1 MKPPSLDEM
10 IGHVQKLPAMP
21 AVAIEVLR
29 SMAGADVDIDTLA
42 RHISQDQVITARV
55 LRVANSPFYG
65 LQSRVGSIH
74 DAILVVGLSAI
85 RSLVLA
91 ASVMSGLPA
100 GRGPGFSQKRFWRH
114 VLGTAVAAQALASP
128 LKRPPEALFLAGLLH
143 DIGRLAMM
151 VLYPEHT
158 REVLATAA
166 AQDCRLEDAER
177 NHFGFDHS
185 EVGAALAQRW
195 NFPADIVDALAWHH
209 RPALGMPGGL
219 AGIIHY
225 ADAIAHA
232 LDLDQDQD
240 GEHPSQMPS
249 LDQDT
254 VSALGLGWD
263 SLNTVLAET
272 RARFDSYEA
281 LLG

>member
-1 MKPPSLDEM
+1 MTPPSLEAM

-21 AVAIEVLR
+21 AVAIEVLQ
-29 SMAGADVDIDTLA
+29 SMSGADIDISTLA

-74 DAILVVGLSAI
+74 DAIVVVGLSAI

-100 GRGPGFSQKRFWRH
+100 IRSPGFSQNRFWRH

-151 VLYPEHT
+151 VLYPEHFT
-158 REVLATAA
+158 VVLKTAQS
-166 AQDCRLEDAER
+166 QDCRLEDAER
-177 NHFGFDHS
+177 SHFGFDHS
-185 EVGAALAQRW
+185 EVSAALAQRW
-195 NFPADIVDALAWHH
+195 NFPADIIDALAWHH

-225 ADAIAHA
+225 ADGIAHA
-232 LDLDQDQD
+232 LDLDQD
-240 GEHPSQMPS
+240 GESPSQMPR

-263 SLNTVLAET
+263 ILNAVLAET
-272 RARFDSYEA
+272 RARFDSYET

>member
-10 IGHVQKLPAMP
+10 IGQVQKLPAMP
-21 AVAIEVLR
+21 AVAIEVLQ
-29 SMAGADVDIDTLA
+29 SMVGADTDIDTLA
-42 RHISQDQVITARV
+42 RHITQDQVIAARV

-74 DAILVVGLSAI
+74 DAIVVVGLSAI

-100 GRGPGFSQKRFWRH
+100 IRSPGFNQKRFWRH
-114 VLGTAVAAQALASP
+114 VLGTAVAAQALARP

-143 DIGRLAMM
+143 DIGRLAML
-151 VLYPEHT
+151 VLYPEDFT
-158 REVLATAA
+158 TVLGIAA
-166 AQDCRLEDAER
+166 ARDCRLEEAER
-177 NHFGFDHS
+177 SHFGYDHS

-209 RPALGMPGGL
+209 RPAQGMPGGL
-219 AGIIHY
+219 AGMIHY

-232 LDLDQDQD
+232 LDLDQDGDQP
-240 GEHPSQMPS
+240 GQMPS
-249 LDQDT
+249 LDQDA
-254 VSALGLGWD
+254 VSALGLDWD
-263 SLNTVLAET
+263 SLNAVLAET
-272 RARFDSYEA
+272 RARFDSYEP

>member
-21 AVAIEVLR
+21 AVAIEVLQ
-29 SMAGADVDIDTLA
+29 SMAGADIDIGTLA

-65 LQSRVGSIH
+65 LQSRIGSIH
-74 DAILVVGLSAI
+74 DAIVVVGLSAI

-128 LKRPPEALFLAGLLH
+128 LKRPPEVLFLAGLLH

-151 VLYPEHT
+151 VLYPEHFT
-158 REVLATAA
+158 TVLAAAA

-177 NHFGFDHS
+177 SHFGFDHS
-185 EVGAALAQRW
+185 EVSAALAQRW
-195 NFPADIVDALAWHH
+195 NFPADIIDALAWHH

-225 ADAIAHA
+225 ADGIAHA
-232 LDLDQDQD
+232 LDLDQN
-240 GEHPSQMPS
+240 GESPSQMPS

-263 SLNTVLAET
+263 SLNAVLAET
-272 RARFDSYEA
+272 RARFDSYET

>member
-10 IGHVQKLPAMP
+10 IGQVQKLPAMP
-21 AVAIEVLR
+21 AVAVEVLQ
-29 SMAGADVDIDTLA
+29 SMAGADIDIDTLA
-42 RHISQDQVITARV
+42 RHITQDQVITAQV

-74 DAILVVGLSAI
+74 DAIMVVGLSAI

-100 GRGPGFSQKRFWRH
+100 IRSPGFSQNRFWRH
-114 VLGTAVAAQALASP
+114 VLGTAVAAQALARP

-143 DIGRLAMM
+143 DIGRLAML
-151 VLYPEHT
+151 VLYPGDF
-158 REVLATAA
+158 ATVQGIAA
-166 AQDCRLEDAER
+166 ARDCRLEDAER
-177 NHFGFDHS
+177 SHFGYDHS
-185 EVGAALAQRW
+185 EVGAALARRW

-209 RPALGMPGGL
+209 RPAQGMPGGL

-232 LDLDQDQD
+232 LDLDQD
-240 GEHPSQMPS
+240 GEQPGQMPS
-249 LDQDT
+249 LDQDA
-254 VSALGLGWD
+254 VSALGLDWD
-263 SLNTVLAET
+263 SLNAVLAET
-272 RARFDSYEA
+272 RARFDSYEP